1 MRLELDGI
9 GASLESKYGET
20 VVRHIVPGGAAD
32 KDGRLKV
39 DDVITGV
46 GQGADGEI
54 VDITDMKLNDV
65 VTKIRGKPGTIVRL
79 EVKTAGGTGRQIYDI
94 TRARIELKD
103 SEARSEVLE
112 RGPHGEDR
120 RRPQAVE
127 AGRRAGRPT

>member
-1 MRLELDGI
+1 MFLSAVTMSFDPHSSYMSPESLENFIIQMRLELDGI

-46 GQGADGEI
+46 GQGVDGEI

-65 VTKIRGKPGTIVRL
+65 VMKS
-79 EVKTAGGTGRQIYDI
+79 AAS
-94 TRARIELKD
+94 RAPSSAWK
-103 SEARSEVLE
+103 
-112 RGPHGEDR
+112 
-120 RRPQAVE
+120 
-127 AGRRAGRPT
+127 